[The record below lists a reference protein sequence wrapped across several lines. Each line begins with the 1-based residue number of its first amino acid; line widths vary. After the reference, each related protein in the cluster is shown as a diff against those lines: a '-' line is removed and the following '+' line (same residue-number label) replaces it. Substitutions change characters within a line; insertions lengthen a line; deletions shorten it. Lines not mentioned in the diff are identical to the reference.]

1 MLDEY
6 PDLLDFK
13 QMQEILHVG
22 KNLLLNQLNNG
33 EIPAFRIG
41 RLWRISKK
49 DLINYINRT
58 GE

>member
-6 PDLLDFK
+6 PDLLNFK

-33 EIPAFRIG
+33 EIPAF
-41 RLWRISKK
+41 
-49 DLINYINRT
+49 
-58 GE
+58 